1 MYLKQGFRSGML
13 DDIQDSKI
21 SMEENQI
28 PTTYAAKEWEDKL
41 YLAWEESGLFNPDE
55 CIKAGI
61 TSEDRPV
68 FSLVLP
74 PPNVTGTLHTGHA
87 AMLAI
92 EDTLVRYHRMRGDRT
107 LWIPGTDHAAIAT
120 QSRVEKNLWKQEG
133 KTRYDIG
140 RDAFLKRVEQFAE
153 ESHDTIVRQT
163 KKMGSSLDWSREAYT
178 LDEKRGLAVRMAF
191 KRMYDDGLIY
201 RGYRVVNWSVAGQ
214 STCSDDEV
222 VTLERQATLYTFKYA
237 KDFPISI
244 ATTRPETKLGD
255 TAVAVHPEDER
266 YKKYIGETFTVEVG
280 AKKPLEIRII
290 GDESV
295 DPLFGTGAVGVTPA
309 HSHTDFEMRE
319 RHPDSNIALIA
330 VIGQDGKMTENAG
343 AAYAGLTTLE
353 AREKFVAWLRENN
366 LLEKEED
373 SIQNVGTSDRY
384 EDVLEV
390 IPMLQWFVA
399 VNKEFERDGAMVTLK
414 SLMQDAVREEEIKI
428 LPKRFEKTYFHWID
442 NLRDWCISRQI
453 WFGHRIPVWYCL
465 SCGKEVADPAVK
477 AKWFIVRHGETEGNV
492 KRVTQGHG
500 DTPLTENGKKQVR
513 AAAEQLRQHDID
525 LIISSDLGRCQ
536 QTAGIIAEVTGAPI
550 EFDPAFRE
558 RDYGEAEGITY
569 EKTQEKYPHSRV
581 YDGVGSGIET
591 YPAIEE
597 RVRVAFEKHRGIHHH
612 KNIVIVSHGGAIRM
626 LVKHIKKL
634 DPTEAI
640 VRPGIKN
647 AEILSLDI
655 LEAPCPQCGNDL
667 FEQDPDTLDTWFSS
681 GLWTFS
687 TLGWPDKEA
696 KDFKTYHPTSLI
708 ETGYDILFFWV
719 ARMIMMSQ
727 YLLGTRPFDTVYLHG
742 LVRDAEGRK
751 MSKSLGN
758 IIDPLDISEHYG
770 ADALRMALLSGSTP
784 GNDTKLSDEKII
796 AMRNFV
802 NKLWNLARYVGTQTD
817 NSQQLTVNTQRNPES
832 LTLSDADKYLINKL
846 HIIVRDVTRHL
857 DRYELSL
864 ATETLREFTWG
875 TFADW
880 YVETHK
886 VEKNDPLLRYAFN
899 IILKLWHP
907 FMPFVT
913 EAIHQTYHL
922 DESKF
927 LMISSWPAF
936 DTTHKE
942 ITDENRF
949 DLVKGLIVAIRNIRA
964 TYHIDPAKKMIVSAE
979 GASER
984 TLRDNEAVFK
994 KLARVEAIQTKKT
1007 KEAPE
1012 NSLLIH
1018 VGLLQVY
1025 LHLDGIVD
1033 IQKERTRFE
1042 KEISEKKKYIAS
1054 LESKLGNKDFIKRAK
1069 PEIVAGEQMK
1079 LAEAKKE
1086 LADLEHHLTSLL

>member
-13 DDIQDSKI
+13 DDMQDSKI
-21 SMEENQI
+21 PMEENQI

-41 YLAWEESGLFNPDE
+41 YLAWEKSGLFNPDE

-266 YKKYIGETFTVEVG
+266 YKKYIGETFTAEVG

-295 DPLFGTGAVGVTPA
+295 EPLFGTGAVGVTPA

-319 RHPDSNIALIA
+319 RHPNSNIALIA

-343 AAYAGLTTLE
+343 TTYAGLTTLE

-465 SCGKEVADPAVK
+465 SCGKEVADPTVK
-477 AKWFIVRHGETEGNV
+477 AKWFLIRHGETDAN
-492 KRVTQGHG
+492 KNKINQGHL
-500 DTPLTENGKKQVR
+500 DFPLNAVGKEQAMQ
-513 AAAEQLRQHDID
+513 AAQQLKNQNIG
-525 LIISSDLGRCQ
+525 LIVSSDLGRCKE
-536 QTAGIIAEVTGAPI
+536 TAEIIAVATGAPI
-550 EFDPAFRE
+550 EFDSALRE
-558 RDYGEAEGITY
+558 RSYGEAEGLPY
-569 EKTQEKYPHSRV
+569 EETEKRFGNPYAS
-581 YDGVGSGIET
+581 YETSSGNIES
-591 YPAIEE
+591 PKALEE
-597 RVRVAFEKHRGIHHH
+597 RIATAFKKHQSAHREKNVVVVG
-612 KNIVIVSHGGAIRM
+612 HGAAFRM
-626 LVKHIKKL
+626 LMKSIRNLTFDQAKNHPRL
-634 DPTEAI
+634 H
-640 VRPGIKN
+640 N
-647 AEILSLDI
+647 AEVLSLDI
-655 LEAPCPQCGNDL
+655 LETPCSQCGNEL

-687 TLGWPDKEA
+687 TLGWPDTKA
-696 KDFKTYHPTSLI
+696 QDFKTYHPTSLI

-802 NKLWNLARYVGTQTD
+802 NKLWNLARYVGMTNND
-817 NSQQLTVNTQRNPES
+817 QQSAISEKQDPES
-832 LTLSDADKYLINKL
+832 LTISDADKDLLHKL
-846 HIIVRDVTRHL
+846 HFIIRDVTRHL

-907 FMPFVT
+907 FIPFVT
-913 EAIHQTYHL
+913 EAIHQTFHL

-1012 NSLLIH
+1012 NSLLIQM
-1018 VGLLQVY
+1018 GLLQIY

-1086 LADLEHHLTSLL
+1086 LSDLEHHLASL